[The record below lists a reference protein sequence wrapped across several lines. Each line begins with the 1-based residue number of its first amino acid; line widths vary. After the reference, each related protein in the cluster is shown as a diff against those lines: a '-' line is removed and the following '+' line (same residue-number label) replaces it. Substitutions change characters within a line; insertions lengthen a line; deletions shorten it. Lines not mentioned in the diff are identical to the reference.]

1 MHIWE
6 IVFVSILV
14 TGIAGFI
21 GSHVARVLLERG
33 EQIIGIDNFSDY
45 YDVNLKKN
53 RLKVLENFDN
63 FTFHNVDISNI
74 VSVENIYKKYTFN
87 KVCHLAAQAG
97 VRYSLEA
104 PMEYINTNIVG
115 HTNILECCRNYN
127 VKNIVYASSSSVY
140 GGNTKV
146 PFSVKDRVDNPVS
159 LYAATKRADE
169 LISYTY
175 HHLYDLN
182 TIGLRFFTVY
192 GPWGRPD
199 MATWIFTKKII
210 NKEPIDVYNNGNME
224 RDFTYI
230 DDIVA
235 GTISVLDSINKE
247 GLKLS
252 KVYNIGN
259 NKPENLLS
267 FISVIE
273 NYLNIKAIKK
283 FKPIQPGDVIKTY
296 ADISDIKND
305 FNFLPTTSIKEGV
318 PKFID
323 WYKLYHKL

>member
-283 FKPIQPGDVIKTY
+283 FKPMQPGDVIKTY

-305 FNFLPTTSIKEGV
+305 FNFLPITSIKEGI

>member
-1 MHIWE
+1 MN
-6 IVFVSILV
+6 IVKSFFFL
-14 TGIAGFI
+14 
-21 GSHVARVLLERG
+21 VLLCFLFTQKIYG
-33 EQIIGIDNFSDY
+33 QNVKDSVIFCPLVQ
-45 YDVNLKKN
+45 VN
-53 RLKVLENFDN
+53 
-63 FTFHNVDISNI
+63 
-74 VSVENIYKKYTFN
+74 
-87 KVCHLAAQAG
+87 LAAQAG
-97 VRYSLEA
+97 VRYSIDN
-104 PMEYINTNIVG
+104 PRSYINSNIVG
-115 HTNILECCRNYN
+115 FLNILECCKQFNI
-127 VKNIVYASSSSVY
+127 KNLLYASSSSVY
-140 GGNTKV
+140 GGNKKV
-146 PFSVKDRVDNPVS
+146 PFSEKDQVNHPIS
-159 LYAATKRADE
+159 IYAATKRSNE
-169 LISYTY
+169 LIAHVYS
-175 HHLYDLN
+175 HLYGLK
-182 TIGLRFFTVY
+182 TTGLRYFTVY

-230 DDIVA
+230 DDIVT

-273 NYLNIKAIKK
+273 NYLNIKAIKI
-283 FKPIQPGDVIKTY
+283 FKPMQPGDVMKTY

-305 FNFLPTTSIKEGV
+305 FNFLPTTSIKEGI

>member
-33 EQIIGIDNFSDY
+33 EEIIGIDNFSDY

>member
-74 VSVENIYKKYTFN
+74 VAVENIYKKYDFN

-146 PFSVKDRVDNPVS
+146 PFSVEDRVDNPVS

-235 GTISVLDSINKE
+235 GTISVLDSIDKE
-247 GLKLS
+247 GLNLF

-273 NYLNIKAIKK
+273 NYLNIKAIKI
-283 FKPIQPGDVIKTY
+283 FKPMQPGDVMKTY

-305 FNFLPTTSIKEGV
+305 FNFLPTTSIKEGI

>member
-305 FNFLPTTSIKEGV
+305 FNFLPITSIKEGI

>member
-1 MHIWE
+1 M
-6 IVFVSILV
+6 SILV

-74 VSVENIYKKYTFN
+74 VSVENIYKKYDFN

-230 DDIVA
+230 DDIVT

-283 FKPIQPGDVIKTY
+283 FKPMQPGDVMKTY

-305 FNFLPTTSIKEGV
+305 FNFLPTTSIKEGI

>member
-1 MHIWE
+1 M
-6 IVFVSILV
+6 
-14 TGIAGFI
+14 
-21 GSHVARVLLERG
+21 
-33 EQIIGIDNFSDY
+33 
-45 YDVNLKKN
+45 
-53 RLKVLENFDN
+53 
-63 FTFHNVDISNI
+63 
-74 VSVENIYKKYTFN
+74 
-87 KVCHLAAQAG
+87 
-97 VRYSLEA
+97 
-104 PMEYINTNIVG
+104 
-115 HTNILECCRNYN
+115 
-127 VKNIVYASSSSVY
+127 
-140 GGNTKV
+140 
-146 PFSVKDRVDNPVS
+146 
-159 LYAATKRADE
+159 
-169 LISYTY
+169 ISYTY

-283 FKPIQPGDVIKTY
+283 FKPMQPGDVIKTY

-305 FNFLPTTSIKEGV
+305 FNFLPITSIKEGI

>member
-1 MHIWE
+1 M
-6 IVFVSILV
+6 SILV

-33 EQIIGIDNFSDY
+33 EEIIGIDNFSDY